1 MSAFTDRQTADLV
14 LGAAAE
20 GEQGSAERDR
30 RMSDWQRVTVALFR
44 IYRPIAAWFLGMVVV
59 VVTVASVIFSHVS
72 PQSVSLWLIIVGF
85 GSKYWLGI
93 VAVMLISMQLRSFV
107 ANGISR
113 RAFLAGAGV
122 FSLLAALFFA
132 LLGPIGHAVEYV
144 LLSLFVDLPA
154 GYPAVSVS
162 GAIGEFGHALPAN
175 LAFLVTGAAVTAGFY
190 RFGGLL
196 GLAVM
201 IPALVPISV
210 AESLFNFNDGA
221 EVTTRFMPYAV
232 ALLLSLA
239 ATAAGAVL
247 LRFQVRDVAIR
258 RTAS

>member
-1 MSAFTDRQTADLV
+1 MT
-14 LGAAAE
+14 
-20 GEQGSAERDR
+20 
-30 RMSDWQRVTVALFR
+30 DWQRVTMALFR
-44 IYRPIAAWFLGMVVV
+44 IYRPIAAWFLGIVVV
-59 VVTVASVIFSHVS
+59 VVTVGSTIFSHVS
-72 PQSVSLWLIIVGF
+72 PQHVSLWLIIVGF
-85 GSKYWLGI
+85 GSKYWLGV

-132 LLGPIGHAVEYV
+132 LLGPIGHAVEYL
-144 LLSLFVDLPA
+144 LLSLFVQLPA
-154 GYPAVSVS
+154 DYPAVSLS
-162 GAIGEFGHALPAN
+162 AGLGQFGHALPAN

-196 GLAVM
+196 GLPVM
-201 IPALVPISV
+201 IPGLVPIGV
-210 AESLFNFNDGA
+210 AEGLFNFDDGGDM
-221 EVTTRFMPYAV
+221 TTRFLPYAV

-239 ATAAGAVL
+239 ATAAGALL

-258 RTAS
+258 RTTG